1 MPTLHEEK
9 GRGEERESTAGIK
22 LSIASHGRQ
31 TQSSWENKQS
41 LELCSFHLQAE
52 CKLSD
57 LNCLHKPQT
66 LIHIFAFFAHLKIR
80 VEVCKVSSLNAKEL
94 ADRGK
99 VVHDIGKHLRTI
111 HQ

>member
-52 CKLSD
+52 CKLPGGRVFR
-57 LNCLHKPQT
+57 LKLFAQT
-66 LIHIFAFFAHLKIR
+66 SNSHPHICIL
-80 VEVCKVSSLNAKEL
+80 CSP
-94 ADRGK
+94 
-99 VVHDIGKHLRTI
+99 
-111 HQ
+111 

>member
-9 GRGEERESTAGIK
+9 GREKVQPVSNYLLPLMSGKHRVLGKISKAWNSAV
-22 LSIASHGRQ
+22 SIFRQ
-31 TQSSWENKQS
+31 NVNCRAAK
-41 LELCSFHLQAE
+41 F
-52 CKLSD
+52 SD

-66 LIHIFAFFAHLKIR
+66 LIFAFFAHLKIW

-111 HQ
+111 LQ